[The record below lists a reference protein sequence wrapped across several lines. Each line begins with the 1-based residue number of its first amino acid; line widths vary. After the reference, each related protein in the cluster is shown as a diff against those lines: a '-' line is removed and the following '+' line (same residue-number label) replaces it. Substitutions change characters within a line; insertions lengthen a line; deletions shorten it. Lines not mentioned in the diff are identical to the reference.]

1 MISNML
7 NSKLHVVLTLSLLVN
22 AGVGKIQTHSRVKRM
37 LFIMA
42 KHIMRIMGVSLFFK
56 VQNNT

>member
-1 MISNML
+1 MISIML

-22 AGVGKIQTHSRVKRM
+22 AGVGKIQTHSRLKRM

-42 KHIMRIMGVSLFFK
+42 KHIMGIFG
-56 VQNNT
+56 